1 MKSIMRIGRRH
12 KMTNKKYSKVKNML
26 DAGHFVVCSELG
38 PPIGSDPDFIRNK
51 AKNLKGYVDGV
62 NVTDNQTAIV
72 RMSSIA
78 AAKIAMEQGLEMII
92 QVTARDRNRI
102 GLQSDIL
109 GASALGLRN
118 VLLLT
123 GDHQTFGKD
132 PGAKNVFEMGSVQL
146 IKAVNDMVE
155 DGILI
160 NGDEMKVPPKMF
172 IGAAANPFADPF
184 EMQMIKM
191 QKKVKAGVEFFQ
203 TQAIYNMEKFEYW
216 MEEVR
221 KRGMH
226 EEVDILAGILPTRS
240 AKALR
245 MMKKYV
251 AGMDVPDHV
260 IKRMDQAEDK
270 EKEGVK
276 MAVETIEK
284 VREIEGVRGVHL
296 MPVAWEEITP
306 EVVKEASLYPRPEVE

>member
-1 MKSIMRIGRRH
+1 MTKS
-12 KMTNKKYSKVKNML
+12 YSKVKNML

-132 PGAKNVFEMGSVQL
+132 PGSKNVFELGSVQL
-146 IKAVNDMVE
+146 IKAVNDMVHE
-155 DGILI
+155 GVLI
-160 NGDEMKVPPKMF
+160 NGDQMDTPPKMF
-172 IGAAANPFADPF
+172 LGGAANPFADPF

-191 QKKVKAGVEFFQ
+191 QKKVNAGVEFFQ
-203 TQAIYNMEKFEYW
+203 TQAIYNMEKFKYW

-221 KRGMH
+221 KRGIH
-226 EEVDILAGILPTRS
+226 EQAYILAGILPTRS
-240 AKALR
+240 PKALR

-270 EKEGVK
+270 ENEGVK
-276 MAVETIEK
+276 MAVETIQQVK
-284 VREIEGVRGVHL
+284 EIEGVRGVHL

-306 EVVKEASLYPRPEVE
+306 VVVEEASLYPRPEVE

>member
-1 MKSIMRIGRRH
+1 
-12 KMTNKKYSKVKNML
+12 ML
-26 DAGHFVVCSELG
+26 DAGHFVVCSEMG
-38 PPIGSDPDFIRNK
+38 PPIGADPEFIREK
-51 AKNLKGYVDGV
+51 ANYLKGYVDGV

-78 AAKIAMEQGLEMII
+78 AAKIAEEEGLEMII
-92 QVTARDRNRI
+92 QVTTRDRNRI

-123 GDHQTFGKD
+123 GDHQSFGRD
-132 PGAKNVFEMGSVQL
+132 PGAKNVFELGSTQL
-146 IKAVNDMVE
+146 IKAVKDMV
-155 DGILI
+155 DNGVLL
-160 NGDEMKVPPKMF
+160 NGDEMDTPPKMF
-172 IGAAANPFADPF
+172 LGAAANPFGDPF
-184 EMQMIKM
+184 EMHMIKM
-191 QKKVKAGVEFFQ
+191 QKKVNAGVEFFQ
-203 TQAIYNMEKFEYW
+203 TQAIYNMEKFKYW

-221 KRGMH
+221 KRGIH
-226 EEVDILAGILPTRS
+226 EKAYILAGILPTRS
-240 AKALR
+240 PKALR

-276 MAVETIEK
+276 MAVETIQQ

-296 MPVAWEEITP
+296 MPVAWEQITP
-306 EVVKEASLYPRPEVE
+306 EVIEQASLYPRPEVE

>member
-1 MKSIMRIGRRH
+1 MTKS
-12 KMTNKKYSKVKNML
+12 YSKVKNML

-78 AAKIAMEQGLEMII
+78 AAKIAMDEGLEMII

-132 PGAKNVFEMGSVQL
+132 PGSKNVFELGSVQL
-146 IKAVNDMVE
+146 IKAVNDMVHE
-155 DGILI
+155 GVLL
-160 NGDEMKVPPKMF
+160 NGDQMDTPPKMF
-172 IGAAANPFADPF
+172 IGGAANPFADPF

-191 QKKVKAGVEFFQ
+191 QKKVNAGVEFFQ
-203 TQAIYNMEKFEYW
+203 TQAIYNMEKFKYW

-221 KRGMH
+221 KRGIH
-226 EEVDILAGILPTRS
+226 EQAYILAGILPTRS
-240 AKALR
+240 PKALR

-251 AGMDVPDHV
+251 AGMDVPEHI

-276 MAVETIEK
+276 MAVETIEQVK
-284 VREIEGVRGVHL
+284 EIEGVRGVHL

-306 EVVKEASLYPRPEVE
+306 HVVEEASLYPRPEVE

>member
-1 MKSIMRIGRRH
+1 MA
-12 KMTNKKYSKVKNML
+12 KKYSKVKNML
-26 DAGHFVVCSELG
+26 DAGHFVVCSEMG
-38 PPIGSDPDFIRNK
+38 PPIGADPDFIREK
-51 AKNLKGYVDGV
+51 ANYLKGYVDGV

-78 AAKIAMEQGLEMII
+78 AAKIAMEEGLEMII
-92 QVTARDRNRI
+92 QITGRDRNRI

-191 QKKVKAGVEFFQ
+191 QKKVKSGVEFFQ

>member
-1 MKSIMRIGRRH
+1 MTKS
-12 KMTNKKYSKVKNML
+12 YSKVKNML

-78 AAKIAMEQGLEMII
+78 AAKIAMDEGLEMII

-132 PGAKNVFEMGSVQL
+132 PGSKNVFELGSVQL
-146 IKAVNDMVE
+146 IKAVNDMVHE
-155 DGILI
+155 GVLL
-160 NGDEMKVPPKMF
+160 NGDQMDTPPKMF
-172 IGAAANPFADPF
+172 IGGAANPFADPF

-191 QKKVKAGVEFFQ
+191 QKKVNAGVEFFQ
-203 TQAIYNMEKFEYW
+203 TQAIYNMEKFKYW

-221 KRGMH
+221 KRGLH
-226 EEVDILAGILPTRS
+226 EQAYILAGILPTRS
-240 AKALR
+240 PKALR

-251 AGMDVPDHV
+251 AGMDVPDHI

-276 MAVETIEK
+276 MAVETIEQVK
-284 VREIEGVRGVHL
+284 EIEGVRGVHL

-306 EVVKEASLYPRPEVE
+306 HVVEEASLYPRPEVE

>member
-1 MKSIMRIGRRH
+1 
-12 KMTNKKYSKVKNML
+12 MTKNYSKVKNML
-26 DAGHFVVCSELG
+26 DAGHFVVCSEMG
-38 PPIGSDPDFIRNK
+38 PPIGADPEFIREK
-51 AKNLKGYVDGV
+51 ANYLKGYVDGV

-78 AAKIAMEQGLEMII
+78 AAKIAKEEGLEMII
-92 QVTARDRNRI
+92 QVTTRDRNRI

-123 GDHQTFGKD
+123 GDHQSFGRD
-132 PGAKNVFEMGSVQL
+132 PGAKNVFELGSTQL
-146 IKAVNDMVE
+146 IKAVKDMV
-155 DGILI
+155 DNGVLL
-160 NGDEMKVPPKMF
+160 NGDEMDTPPKMF
-172 IGAAANPFADPF
+172 LGAAANPFGDPF
-184 EMQMIKM
+184 EMHMIKM
-191 QKKVKAGVEFFQ
+191 QKKVNAGVEFFQ
-203 TQAIYNMEKFEYW
+203 TQAIYNMEKFKYW

-221 KRGMH
+221 KRGIH
-226 EEVDILAGILPTRS
+226 EKAYILAGILPTRS
-240 AKALR
+240 PKALR

-276 MAVETIEK
+276 MAVETIQQ

-296 MPVAWEEITP
+296 MPVAWEQITP
-306 EVVKEASLYPRPEVE
+306 EVIEQASLYPRPEVE

>member
-1 MKSIMRIGRRH
+1 MAK
-12 KMTNKKYSKVKNML
+12 NYSKVKTML
-26 DAGHFVVCSELG
+26 DAGHFVVCSEMG
-38 PPIGSDPDFIRNK
+38 PPIGADPEFIREK
-51 AKNLKGYVDGV
+51 ANYLKGYVDGV

-78 AAKIAMEQGLEMII
+78 AAKIAMEEGLEMII

-123 GDHQTFGKD
+123 GDHQSFGRD
-132 PGAKNVFEMGSVQL
+132 PGAKNVFELGSTQL
-146 IKAVNDMVE
+146 IKAVKDMV
-155 DGILI
+155 DNGVLL
-160 NGDEMKVPPKMF
+160 NGDEMDVPPKMF
-172 IGAAANPFADPF
+172 IGGAANPFADPF

-191 QKKVKAGVEFFQ
+191 QKKVEAGVEFFQ

-221 KRGMH
+221 KRGIH
-226 EEVDILAGILPTRS
+226 EKAYILAGILPTRS
-240 AKALR
+240 PKALR

-260 IKRMDQAEDK
+260 IKRMDQADDK

-276 MAVETIEK
+276 MAVETIQK

-296 MPVAWEEITP
+296 MPVAWEQITP
-306 EVVKEASLYPRPEVE
+306 EVIKEASLYPRPEVE

>member
-1 MKSIMRIGRRH
+1 
-12 KMTNKKYSKVKNML
+12 MTKNYSKVKNML
-26 DAGHFVVCSELG
+26 DAGHFVVCSEMG
-38 PPIGSDPDFIRNK
+38 PPIGADPEFIREK
-51 AKNLKGYVDGV
+51 ANYLKGYVDGV

-78 AAKIAMEQGLEMII
+78 AAKIAEEEGLEMII
-92 QVTARDRNRI
+92 QVTTRDRNRI

-123 GDHQTFGKD
+123 GDHQSFGRD
-132 PGAKNVFEMGSVQL
+132 PGAKNVFELGSTQL
-146 IKAVNDMVE
+146 IKAVKDMV
-155 DGILI
+155 DNGVLL
-160 NGDEMKVPPKMF
+160 NGDEMDTPPKMF
-172 IGAAANPFADPF
+172 LGAAANPFGDPF
-184 EMQMIKM
+184 EMHMIKM
-191 QKKVKAGVEFFQ
+191 QKKVNAGVEFFQ
-203 TQAIYNMEKFEYW
+203 TQAIYNMEKFKYW

-221 KRGMH
+221 KRGIH
-226 EEVDILAGILPTRS
+226 EKAYILAGILPTRS
-240 AKALR
+240 PKALR

-276 MAVETIEK
+276 MAVETIQQ

-296 MPVAWEEITP
+296 MPVAWEQITP
-306 EVVKEASLYPRPEVE
+306 EVIEQASLYPRPEVE

>member
-1 MKSIMRIGRRH
+1 MTKS
-12 KMTNKKYSKVKNML
+12 YSKIKNRL

-38 PPIGSDPDFIRNK
+38 PPIGSDPDFIRDK
-51 AKNLKGYVDGV
+51 AQNLKGYVDGV

-78 AAKIAMEQGLEMII
+78 ASQIAMEEGLEMII
-92 QVTARDRNRI
+92 QVTARDRNRL

-132 PGAKNVFEMGSVQL
+132 PGSKNVFELGSVQL
-146 IKAVNDMVE
+146 IKAVNDMVNK
-155 DGILI
+155 GVLL
-160 NGDEMKVPPKMF
+160 NGDEMDTPPKLF
-172 IGAAANPFADPF
+172 IGGAANPFADPF

-191 QKKVKAGVEFFQ
+191 QKKVNAGVEFFQ
-203 TQAIYNMEKFEYW
+203 TQAIYNMEKFKYW

-221 KRGMH
+221 KRGIH
-226 EEVDILAGILPTRS
+226 EQAYILAGILPTRS
-240 AKALR
+240 PKALR

-260 IKRMDQAEDK
+260 IKRMDQTEDK

-276 MAVETIEK
+276 MAVETIQQVK
-284 VREIEGVRGVHL
+284 EIEGVRGVHL

-306 EVVKEASLYPRPEVE
+306 VVIEEASLYPRPEVE

>member
-1 MKSIMRIGRRH
+1 MA
-12 KMTNKKYSKVKNML
+12 KKYSKVKNML
-26 DAGHFVVCSELG
+26 DAGHFVVCSEMG
-38 PPIGSDPDFIRNK
+38 PPIGADPDFIRKK
-51 AKNLKGYVDGV
+51 ANYLKGYVDGV

-78 AAKIAMEQGLEMII
+78 AAKIAMEEGLEMII
-92 QVTARDRNRI
+92 QITGRDRNRI

-191 QKKVKAGVEFFQ
+191 QKKVKSGVEFFQ

>member
-1 MKSIMRIGRRH
+1 
-12 KMTNKKYSKVKNML
+12 MTTKKYSKVKNML
-26 DAGHFVVCSELG
+26 DAGHFVVCSEMG
-38 PPIGSDPDFIRNK
+38 PPIGADPDFIRKK
-51 AKNLKGYVDGV
+51 ANYLKGYVDGV

-78 AAKIAMEQGLEMII
+78 AAKIAMEEGLEMII

-109 GASALGLRN
+109 GASSLGLRN

-123 GDHQTFGKD
+123 GDHQSFGKD
-132 PGAKNVFEMGSVQL
+132 PGSKNVFELGSVQL
-146 IKAVNDMVE
+146 IKAVSDMVN
-155 DGILI
+155 DGILL
-160 NGDEMKVPPKMF
+160 NGKEMDVPPKMF
-172 IGAAANPFADPF
+172 IGGAANPFADPF

-191 QKKVKAGVEFFQ
+191 QKKVNAGVEFFQ
-203 TQAIYNMEKFEYW
+203 TQAIYNLDKFEYW

-221 KRGMH
+221 KRGIH
-226 EEVDILAGILPTRS
+226 ENAYILAGILPTRS

-276 MAVETIEK
+276 MAVETIQR
-284 VREIEGVRGVHL
+284 VREIKGVRGVHL

-306 EVVKEASLYPRPEVE
+306 EVIKEASLYPRPEVE

>member
-1 MKSIMRIGRRH
+1 MAK
-12 KMTNKKYSKVKNML
+12 NYSKVKNML
-26 DAGHFVVCSELG
+26 DAGHFVVCSEMG
-38 PPIGSDPDFIRNK
+38 PPIGSDPEFIREK
-51 AKNLKGYVDGV
+51 ANYLKGYVDGV

-78 AAKIAMEQGLEMII
+78 AAKIAMEEGLEMII
-92 QVTARDRNRI
+92 QITGRDRNRI

-191 QKKVKAGVEFFQ
+191 QKKVDAGVQFFQ

-216 MEEVR
+216 MDEVR
-221 KRGMH
+221 KRRIH
-226 EEVDILAGILPTRS
+226 ERAYILAGILPTRS
-240 AKALR
+240 VKALR
-245 MMKKYV
+245 MMKKHV
-251 AGMDVPDHV
+251 AGMDVPEE
-260 IKRMDQAEDK
+260 IIERMEKAEDRK
-270 EKEGVK
+270 AEGVK

-284 VREIEGVRGVHL
+284 VKEIE
-296 MPVAWEEITP
+296 
-306 EVVKEASLYPRPEVE
+306 

>member
-1 MKSIMRIGRRH
+1 MTKS
-12 KMTNKKYSKVKNML
+12 YSKVKNML

-38 PPIGSDPDFIRNK
+38 PPIGADPDFIRNK

-78 AAKIAMEQGLEMII
+78 AAKIAMEEGLEMII

-123 GDHQTFGKD
+123 GDHQSFGKD
-132 PGAKNVFEMGSVQL
+132 PGSKNVFELGSVQL
-146 IKAVNDMVE
+146 IKAVNDMVHE
-155 DGILI
+155 GVLL
-160 NGDEMKVPPKMF
+160 NGDQMDTAPKMF
-172 IGAAANPFADPF
+172 LGGAANPFADPF

-191 QKKVKAGVEFFQ
+191 QKKVNAGVEFFQ
-203 TQAIYNMEKFEYW
+203 TQAIYNMEKFKYW
-216 MEEVR
+216 MEEIR
-221 KRGMH
+221 KRGIH
-226 EEVDILAGILPTRS
+226 EQAYILAGILPTRS
-240 AKALR
+240 PKALR

-270 EKEGVK
+270 ENEGVK
-276 MAVETIEK
+276 MAVETIQQVK
-284 VREIEGVRGVHL
+284 EIEGVRGVHL

-306 EVVKEASLYPRPEVE
+306 VVVEEASLYPRPEVE

>member
-1 MKSIMRIGRRH
+1 MA
-12 KMTNKKYSKVKNML
+12 KKYSKVKNML
-26 DAGHFVVCSELG
+26 DAGHFVVCSEMG
-38 PPIGSDPDFIRNK
+38 PPIGADPDFIRKK
-51 AKNLKGYVDGV
+51 ANYLKGYVDGV

-78 AAKIAMEQGLEMII
+78 AAKIAMEEGLEMII
-92 QVTARDRNRI
+92 QITGRDRNRI